1 MRIIVCIKQ
10 VTDTAAKIR
19 IKDGAVDAQG
29 SSRILNPYDEFA
41 IEEAIRIR
49 EKNPGTEITVLSL
62 GPENFRD
69 TLRTGLAMGADKA
82 VHLLDPAFDALD
94 HLGVAHVLAQ
104 AIRTLGYDL
113 VFCGRQAVDEDM
125 AHVGPSVAVLLGI
138 PYVTVITQLQFSED
152 YKQAVV
158 TRQIEGGSEV
168 IESALPLLLSCQ
180 KGLNQPRLPSLR
192 GIMAAK
198 KKEIQVLDATAI
210 DLAGVSC
217 RRTRQIQ
224 LELPPQQ
231 RKGRILQE
239 PDAVAELVKSL
250 REVDKVV

>member
-210 DLAGVSC
+210 DLAGVSG